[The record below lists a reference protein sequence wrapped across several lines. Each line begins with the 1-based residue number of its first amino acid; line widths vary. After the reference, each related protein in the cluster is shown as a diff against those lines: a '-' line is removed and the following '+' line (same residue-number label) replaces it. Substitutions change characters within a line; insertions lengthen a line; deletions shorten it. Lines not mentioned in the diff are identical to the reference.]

1 MHQPLVSV
9 ITPTYNAELFIEET
23 IHSVQAQTYTNW
35 ELIIVDD
42 ASSDTT
48 VAILEKYAAADK
60 RIKYYRLETNSGAA
74 IARNTAIENASG
86 SYIAFLDADDLW
98 MPEKL
103 AKQITFMQAENIQVC
118 FSSYEL
124 MDETGKSLG
133 KMVKALPKV
142 DFSKMLKSNYVG
154 NLTGIYN
161 AETLGKVY
169 MPNIRKR
176 QDWALW
182 LTLIKKV
189 GHAYSISEPL
199 AKYRVREDSISSN
212 KLNLLKYNY
221 TIYRK
226 ALKFGAFKSSL
237 YLLRFLIEHF
247 FIKPQQTTQ
256 L

>member
-1 MHQPLVSV
+1 MQPLVSV
-9 ITPTYNAELFIEET
+9 ITPTYNAELFIEQT
-23 IHSVQAQTYTNW
+23 IASVRAQTYTNW
-35 ELIIVDD
+35 EMVIVDD
-42 ASSDTT
+42 ASTDTT
-48 VAILEKYAAADK
+48 TAILKKYAAEDA
-60 RIKYYRLETNSGAA
+60 RIKYHVLKTNAGAA
-74 IARNTAIENASG
+74 IARNTAIEKASG

-103 AKQITFMQAENIQVC
+103 SKQIAFMQEKNVEVC

-124 MDETGKSLG
+124 MNEAGESLG

-142 DFSKMLKSNYVG
+142 NFSKMLKSNYVG

-169 MPNIRKR
+169 MPAIRKR

-189 GHAYSISEPL
+189 GYAYSISAPL
-199 AKYRVREDSISSN
+199 AKYRLRENSISSN

-237 YLLRFLIEHF
+237 YLIRFLIEHF

>member
-1 MHQPLVSV
+1 MSEPLVSV
-9 ITPTYNAELFIEET
+9 ITPTYNTETFISDT
-23 IHSVQAQTYTNW
+23 IDSVRAQSYTNW
-35 ELIIVDD
+35 ELILVDD
-42 ASSDTT
+42 ASSDRT
-48 VAILEKYAAADK
+48 VEILHEYASIDD
-60 RIKYYRLETNSGAA
+60 RIKVHELETNSGAA
-74 IARNTAIENASG
+74 IARNTAIEKASG

-98 MPEKL
+98 KPEKL
-103 AKQITFMQAENIQVC
+103 AKQIAFMQEKDIAVS

-124 MDETGKSLG
+124 MDEQGRSLE
-133 KMVKALPKV
+133 KMIKALPKV
-142 DFSKMLKSNYVG
+142 NFSKMLKSNYIG

-161 AETLGKVY
+161 AEQLGKVY

-182 LTLIKKV
+182 LTLVQKV
-189 GHAYSISEPL
+189 GFAYSLEEPL

-226 ALKFGAFKSSL
+226 ALKFGAFKSTL

-247 FIKPQQTTQ
+247 FIKPQQTVS

>member
-1 MHQPLVSV
+1 MREPLVSV
-9 ITPTYNAELFIEET
+9 ITPTYNAEAFISET
-23 IHSVQAQTYTNW
+23 IDSVRAQSYQNW
-35 ELIIVDD
+35 EMIIVDD
-42 ASSDTT
+42 ASSDQTT
-48 VAILEKYAAADK
+48 DILKAYAAKDA
-60 RIKYYRLETNSGAA
+60 RIKVHALQTNSGAA
-74 IARNTAIENASG
+74 IARNTAIEKASG

-98 MPEKL
+98 KPEKL
-103 AKQITFMQAENIQVC
+103 SRQIAFMQKNNIDVS

-124 MDETGKSLG
+124 MDEQGKSLG
-133 KMVKALPKV
+133 KMIKALPNV
-142 DFSKMLKSNYVG
+142 DFAKMLKSNYVG

-161 AETLGKVY
+161 AAKLGKVF

-189 GHAYSISEPL
+189 GYAYSLEEPL
-199 AKYRVREDSISSN
+199 AKYRVRQNSISSN

-221 TIYRK
+221 AIYRK
-226 ALKFGAFKSSL
+226 ALKFGAFKSAL

-247 FIKPQQTTQ
+247 FVKPRQTVQ

>member
-1 MHQPLVSV
+1 MQQPLVSV
-9 ITPTYNAELFIEET
+9 ITPTYNAELFVAAT
-23 IHSVQAQTYTNW
+23 IQSVRAQTYANW
-35 ELIIVDD
+35 ELVIVDD
-42 ASSDTT
+42 ASSDKT
-48 VAILEKYAAADK
+48 VEILKKYTELDN
-60 RIKYYRLETNSGAA
+60 RIKFSVLETNSGAA
-74 IARNTAIENASG
+74 VARNTAIEKASG
-86 SYIAFLDADDLW
+86 RYIAFLDADDLW

-103 AKQITFMQAENIQVC
+103 SKQIAFMQKENIQVC

-124 MDETGKSLG
+124 MDEAGKSLG

-142 DFSKMLKSNYVG
+142 NFSKMLKSNYVG

-182 LTLIKKV
+182 LLLIKKV
-189 GHAYSISEPL
+189 GFAYSIAEPL
-199 AKYRVREDSISSN
+199 AKYRVRENSISSN

>member
-1 MHQPLVSV
+1 MQQPLVSV
-9 ITPTYNAELFIEET
+9 ITPTYNAELFITQT
-23 IHSVQAQTYTNW
+23 IDSVRAQSYKNW
-35 ELIIVDD
+35 EMVIVDD
-42 ASSDTT
+42 ASADTT
-48 VAILEKYAAADK
+48 TDILKKYSELDH
-60 RIKYYRLETNSGAA
+60 RIKFHALETNSGAA
-74 IARNTAIENASG
+74 IARNTAIEKASG

-103 AKQITFMQAENIQVC
+103 SKQIVFMQEKDIDVC

-124 MDETGKSLG
+124 MDEAGISLG

-189 GHAYSISEPL
+189 GFAYSIQEPL
-199 AKYRVREDSISSN
+199 AKYRLRENSISSN

-226 ALKFGAFKSSL
+226 ALKFGAFKSTV

-247 FIKPQQTTQ
+247 FIKPQQTVQ

>member
-1 MHQPLVSV
+1 MQQPLVSV
-9 ITPTYNAELFIEET
+9 ITPTYNVELFIKQT
-23 IHSVQAQTYTNW
+23 IESVRAQTYENW
-35 ELIIVDD
+35 ELILVDD
-42 ASSDTT
+42 ASTDTT
-48 VAILEKYAAADK
+48 VSILKKYTTQDP
-60 RIKYYRLETNSGAA
+60 RIKLHVLKTNSGAA
-74 IARNTAIENASG
+74 IARNTAIEKASG
-86 SYIAFLDADDLW
+86 SFIAFLDADDLW

-103 AKQITFMQAENIQVC
+103 SKQVSFMQEKNIQVC

-124 MDETGKSLG
+124 MDESGKSLG

-169 MPNIRKR
+169 MPDIRKR

-182 LTLIKKV
+182 LLLIKKV
-189 GHAYSISEPL
+189 GYAYSIAEPL
-199 AKYRVREDSISSN
+199 AKYRLREDSISSN

-226 ALKFGAFKSSL
+226 ALKFGPLKSSL
-237 YLLRFLIEHF
+237 YLIRLLIEHF
-247 FIKPQQTTQ
+247 FIKPKQTIQ

>member
-1 MHQPLVSV
+1 MRKPLVSV
-9 ITPTYNAELFIEET
+9 ITPTYNAEAFISET
-23 IHSVQAQTYTNW
+23 IDSVRAQNYANW
-35 ELIIVDD
+35 EMILVDD

-48 VAILEKYAAADK
+48 VEVLNTYAALDN
-60 RIKYYRLETNSGAA
+60 RIKVHTLKTNSGAA
-74 IARNTAIENASG
+74 IARNTAIKNASG

-98 MPEKL
+98 KPEKL
-103 AKQITFMQAENIQVC
+103 TKQIAFMQEKDIAVS

-124 MDETGKSLG
+124 MDEQGNSLG
-133 KMVKALPKV
+133 KMIKALPKV
-142 DFSKMLKSNYVG
+142 DFSKMVKSNYVG
-154 NLTGIYN
+154 NLTGIYD
-161 AETLGKVY
+161 AEKLGKVY

-189 GHAYSISEPL
+189 GFAYSLEEPL
-199 AKYRVREDSISSN
+199 ARYRIRENSISSN

-226 ALKFGAFKSSL
+226 ALKFGAFKSIL
-237 YLLRFLIEHF
+237 YLIRFLIEHF